1 MYVTL
6 VACKLSLHR
15 SYDQF
20 NCVVVVLVVYCGSYC
35 YKEAFVSVF
44 VAAAAAVVV
53 ADVAAITKVLL
64 ANSCTCNR
72 NTGL

>member
-35 YKEAFVSVF
+35 CKEAFVTVSV
-44 VAAAAAVVV
+44 AAAAVVV